1 MARKNLSWTPRGD
14 TALLWEFL
22 PSDHS
27 RQTHS
32 FGQALAV
39 LERYPVAEA
48 PLRVLDLGCG
58 TGSSFERFNGDSR
71 PISWIGMDI
80 AESQEVNGRV
90 VKGHPFCTYDG
101 MNLPLKSGTI
111 DLVYSHQVFEHVRK
125 PELLLSEVQRVL
137 KNGGCFVGSTSHLEP
152 YHSRSY
158 WNFTPYGFCS
168 LLKAVGFSSIVV
180 RPGIDGFSLLLRRL
194 LALGKLSGLLESFF
208 IRESP
213 LNVSLEAALRLLR
226 IDVRRRNAVK
236 LLFAGQF
243 CFGAVK

>member
-1 MARKNLSWTPRGD
+1 MEQENLNWTPKGD
-14 TALLWEFL
+14 AALLWEFL
-22 PSDHS
+22 PLDHS

-39 LERYPVAEA
+39 LKRYPLAET
-48 PLRVLDLGCG
+48 PVRVLDLGCG
-58 TGSSFERFNGDSR
+58 TGSSLDRFNKGSR

-80 AESQEVNGRV
+80 AESQEVNSRV
-90 VKGHPFCTYDG
+90 ANGYPICTYDG
-101 MNLPLKSGTI
+101 INLPLKSDTI

-137 KNGGCFVGSTSHLEP
+137 KSGGRFVGSTSHLEP
-152 YHSRSY
+152 YHSRSF

-168 LLKAVGFSSIVV
+168 LLKAAGFSSVVV
-180 RPGIDGFSLLLRRL
+180 RPGIDGFSLILRRL
-194 LALGKLSGLLESFF
+194 LALAKVRGPLEPFF

-213 LNVSLEAALRLLR
+213 LNVLLEAALRLLR